1 MWNTTMYRIFLL
13 ESAATRKSK
22 PGEQSETVSKTIPL
36 ENEQFNLCVQS
47 CRPYVIQLWYALH
60 PFTVYKNGL

>member
-1 MWNTTMYRIFLL
+1 MKNPVCLYTIDVEHNHVSHIFAI

-36 ENEQFNLCVQS
+36 ENEEFNLCVQS
-47 CRPYVIQLWYALH
+47 CRPYVIQL
-60 PFTVYKNGL
+60 